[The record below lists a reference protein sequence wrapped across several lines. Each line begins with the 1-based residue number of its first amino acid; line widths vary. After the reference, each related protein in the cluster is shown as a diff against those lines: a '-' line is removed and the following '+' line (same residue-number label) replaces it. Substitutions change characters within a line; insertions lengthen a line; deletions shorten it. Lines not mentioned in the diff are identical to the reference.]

1 MSEKPSVLLIE
12 DSDTQALL
20 FSDILENTGASVSR
34 VSTAEQGLEHL
45 RSRRPDLIIVDYH
58 LPGLQGDEFC
68 RLIRANR
75 STSAIPLLILTEDSE
90 STAEQH
96 GLNCGADDYVAKSCD
111 PEVLLARVELVMR
124 KSRAEDK
131 AEPSNAPFFRA
142 QEILVVDDSP
152 TYLLFLEDELKHEGY
167 GVVTAESGEKALEA
181 VATREFDCVVIDLVM
196 PKMDGIEVCRRLSE
210 IRANTHAALP
220 ILIVTSR
227 GSKEKM
233 MEALEGGADDFVD
246 KANDTTVLKARIR
259 ALLRRKQLQD
269 ERQRV
274 QKELNEKELE
284 IAQERAAKE
293 AALERAKLTTQLEAA
308 NKELEAFSYAVSH
321 DLRAPLRSVD
331 GFSQILLEDHG
342 DKLDDD
348 AKALVARVRG
358 AAARMSQLIEDLL
371 KLSRVTN
378 TPLTVAEV
386 DLSRMAREVFD
397 GLAQSEPD
405 RRVEVSIASGVMAS
419 CDRQLM
425 QIVLSNLI
433 GNAWKYTRKQQ
444 APRIEFGRIEKN
456 GGVGFF
462 VRDNGAGFDM
472 AQAEKLYQPFRR
484 LHSENEFPGT
494 GIGLATVSRVI
505 RRHGGSIEADS
516 RKGEGAVFAVTL
528 GALPSDAEADDRAH
542 H

>member
-1 MSEKPSVLLIE
+1 MSGKQSVLLIE

-20 FSDILENTGASVSR
+20 FSDILENAGAFVSR
-34 VSTAEQGLEHL
+34 VATAEQGLEHL

-68 RLIRANR
+68 RLIRANG

-124 KSRAEDK
+124 KSRAEV
-131 AEPSNAPFFRA
+131 EPNAPFFRA

-152 TYLLFLEDELKHEGY
+152 TYLLFMEEELKHEGY
-167 GVVTAESGEKALEA
+167 GVITSESGERALEA
-181 VATREFDCVVIDLVM
+181 VARREFDCVVIDLVM
-196 PKMDGIEVCRRLSE
+196 PRMDGIELCRRLSE
-210 IRANTHAALP
+210 IRASTHAVLP

-233 MEALEGGADDFVD
+233 MEALDVGADDFVD

-259 ALLRRKQLQD
+259 ALLRRKLLQD

-274 QKELNEKELE
+274 QKELSQKEVE

-293 AALERAKLTTQLEAA
+293 AALERAKLATQLEAA

-342 DKLDDD
+342 DKLDED
-348 AKALVARVRG
+348 AKALIARVRG
-358 AAARMSQLIEDLL
+358 AAAKMSQLIEDLL

-378 TPLTVAEV
+378 AALSLAEV
-386 DLSRMAREVFD
+386 DLSRMAREVVD
-397 GLAQSEPD
+397 ALAQSEPD
-405 RRVEVSIASGVMAS
+405 RKVEVAIAPGVTAQ
-419 CDRQLM
+419 CDRALM
-425 QIVLSNLI
+425 QIVLTNLL
-433 GNAWKYTRKQQ
+433 GNAWKYTQKQPN
-444 APRIEFGRIEKN
+444 PRIEFGRIETN
-456 GGVGFF
+456 SGVGFF

-472 AQAEKLYQPFRR
+472 ALAAKLYQPFRR
-484 LHSENEFPGT
+484 LHSESEFPGT

-505 RRHGGSIEADS
+505 RRHGGKIEADS

-528 GALPSDAEADDRAH
+528 GASLADGEPSDQTH